1 MTKKMYE
8 SAILIN
14 AALEDNQIQSI
25 ISHVKELI
33 SSNDGEITDV
43 EDWGR
48 KRLAYMIKKSKIG
61 YYIIFQ
67 FNAYPQIISTLEKF
81 YKLDENILRYLNIK
95 LTTNALEQIEKNK
108 KQSLAE
114 ANDIIVEEKII
125 AKAENNIKD
134 SIKNILQDLDISD
147 TEHLQ

>member
-8 SAILIN
+8 SAVLIN

-25 ISHVKELI
+25 ISHIKELI

-48 KRLAYMIKKSKIG
+48 KRLAYVIKKSKIG

-81 YKLDENILRYLNIK
+81 YKLDENILRYLNIR

-134 SIKNILQDLDISD
+134 S
-147 TEHLQ
+147 TETE

>member
-8 SAILIN
+8 SAVLIN
-14 AALEDNQIQSI
+14 AALEEDQIQSL
-25 ISHVKELI
+25 ISRIKELI
-33 SSNDGEITDV
+33 SSNDGEITDI

-81 YKLDENILRYLNIK
+81 YKLDENILRYLTIK
-95 LTTNALEQIEKNK
+95 LTKNALEQIEKNK
-108 KQSLAE
+108 ALALAE
-114 ANDIIVEEKII
+114 ANNVIVEDDKI
-125 AKAENNIKD
+125 AKAENDVKD
-134 SIKNILQDLDISD
+134 SNETKENS
-147 TEHLQ
+147 

>member
-1 MTKKMYE
+1 MIKKMYE
-8 SAILIN
+8 SAILLN

-81 YKLDENILRYLNIK
+81 YKLDENILRYLNIR

-134 SIKNILQDLDISD
+134 S
-147 TEHLQ
+147 TETE

>member
-8 SAILIN
+8 SAVLIS

-25 ISHVKELI
+25 ISHIKELI
-33 SSNDGEITDV
+33 STNDGEITDV

-81 YKLDENILRYLNIK
+81 YKLDENILRYLSIK
-95 LTTNALEQIEKNK
+95 LTNGALEQIEKNK
-108 KQSLAE
+108 KQALAE
-114 ANDIIVEEKII
+114 VEKVSVEAEVV
-125 AKAENNIKD
+125 AKADNKTIDSTEN
-134 SIKNILQDLDISD
+134 
-147 TEHLQ
+147 E

>member
-8 SAILIN
+8 SAVLIN
-14 AALEDNQIQSI
+14 AALEDDQIQAI
-25 ISHVKELI
+25 ISHIKELI

-48 KRLAYMIKKSKIG
+48 RRLAYMIKRSKIG

-67 FNAYPQIISTLEKF
+67 FNAYPQIISPLEKF

-95 LTTNALEQIEKNK
+95 LTKNALEQIEKNK
-108 KQSLAE
+108 EQLLAE
-114 ANDIIVEEKII
+114 AENVIVENEVI
-125 AKAENNIKD
+125 AKAENNIID
-134 SIKNILQDLDISD
+134 S
-147 TEHLQ
+147 TETEKYSKT

>member
-8 SAILIN
+8 SAVLIN
-14 AALEDNQIQSI
+14 AALEEDQIQSI
-25 ISHVKELI
+25 ISRIKELI

-81 YKLDENILRYLNIK
+81 YKLDENILRYLTIK
-95 LTTNALEQIEKNK
+95 LTKNALEQIEKNK
-108 KQSLAE
+108 ALSLAE
-114 ANDIIVEEKII
+114 ANNVIVEDDKI
-125 AKAENNIKD
+125 AKAENDVKD
-134 SIKNILQDLDISD
+134 SNETKENS
-147 TEHLQ
+147 

>member
-25 ISHVKELI
+25 ISHVKDLI

-67 FNAYPQIISTLEKF
+67 FNAFPQIISTLEKF

-95 LTTNALEQIEKNK
+95 LTTNALEQIEKLK

-114 ANDIIVEEKII
+114 ANNTIVEDDIV

-134 SIKNILQDLDISD
+134 SIE
-147 TEHLQ
+147 TE

>member
-8 SAILIN
+8 SIVLIN
-14 AALEDNQIQSI
+14 AALEDDQIQSI
-25 ISHVKELI
+25 ISHIKELI

-48 KRLAYMIKKSKIG
+48 KRLAYMIKRSKIG

-67 FNAYPQIISTLEKF
+67 FNAYPQIISPLEKF

-95 LTTNALEQIEKNK
+95 LTKNALEQIEKNK
-108 KQSLAE
+108 EQLLAE
-114 ANDIIVEEKII
+114 AENVIVENEVIT
-125 AKAENNIKD
+125 KAENNIID
-134 SIKNILQDLDISD
+134 SIE
-147 TEHLQ
+147 TEKYSKT

>member
-8 SAILIN
+8 SAVLIN
-14 AALEDNQIQSI
+14 AALEEDQIQSL
-25 ISHVKELI
+25 ISRIKELI
-33 SSNDGEITDV
+33 SSNDGEITDI

-81 YKLDENILRYLNIK
+81 YKLDENILRYLSIK
-95 LTTNALEQIEKNK
+95 LTKNALEQIEKNK
-108 KQSLAE
+108 AQSLAE
-114 ANDIIVEEKII
+114 ANNVIVEDDKI
-125 AKAENNIKD
+125 AKAENDVKD
-134 SIKNILQDLDISD
+134 SNETKENS
-147 TEHLQ
+147 